1 MSYDAPF
8 AGLKVVDLSQGVA
21 GPYCGMLLAQHGADV
36 IKVEPIGEGDWSRT
50 LGRRYAGHTAYS
62 IPTNLGK
69 RSIALDLKA
78 DAGKDVL
85 WRLIAGADVLLEGF
99 RPGVLDRLGFG
110 YEAVSKREPRI
121 LYLSVSGFGQTGP
134 SSGRPA
140 MDPVLQAFTGLMM
153 DNRGEDGIPHRVP
166 FVIIDMSTALYAFQA
181 LSAALYARRDQ
192 QRGRHIAVSL
202 LEAASAI
209 QVIRMMMVYLEGEQA
224 RRAMPS
230 GVFKTADG
238 WLQFLVVRNDSW
250 VRFCDVVLGRPELAT
265 DARFVDDDARMRN
278 EAELMAIVRPAI
290 AEKPTAYWSERLREA
305 DIMHERLNSFREFLG
320 QPQAEAI
327 SLVSWLEPAGT
338 PEPVPVPNIAGIA
351 PFAKGTTRATA
362 PLLGQHT
369 AEVLRD
375 HGFTPADIASLV
387 ECKIVSQAKM

>member
-1 MSYDAPF
+1 
-8 AGLKVVDLSQGVA
+8 
-21 GPYCGMLLAQHGADV
+21 
-36 IKVEPIGEGDWSRT
+36 
-50 LGRRYAGHTAYS
+50 
-62 IPTNLGK
+62 
-69 RSIALDLKA
+69 
-78 DAGKDVL
+78 
-85 WRLIAGADVLLEGF
+85 
-99 RPGVLDRLGFG
+99 
-110 YEAVSKREPRI
+110 
-121 LYLSVSGFGQTGP
+121 
-134 SSGRPA
+134 
-140 MDPVLQAFTGLMM
+140 
-153 DNRGEDGIPHRVP
+153 
-166 FVIIDMSTALYAFQA
+166 
-181 LSAALYARRDQ
+181 
-192 QRGRHIAVSL
+192 
-202 LEAASAI
+202 
-209 QVIRMMMVYLEGEQA
+209 
-224 RRAMPS
+224 
-230 GVFKTADG
+230 
-238 WLQFLVVRNDSW
+238 VRNDSW
-250 VRFCDVVLGRPELAT
+250 VRFCNVVLGRPELVT